1 MPRRIGFSLLVSLFF
16 MLLLGGC
23 VISPR
28 RTLGGGPTPTPTPT
42 PSATPTP
49 TPTPTPIPAS
59 GVLYVTSGSQNS
71 IVRFGNAF
79 AANGNVPPG
88 GTISGTATTLT
99 TPVYLA
105 LDSAADRL
113 FVANRTSASILI
125 FDQASSKNGNVAPT
139 RAISGTTT
147 GLFVPIQPVLD
158 KTRDLLYVSD
168 DVDVLVFA
176 SASTANGNVPFA
188 RDIQPGFSVGAIFV
202 DAANDRLFVTNPT
215 GNAVDVFDH
224 ASTLNGAVTP
234 TRQITGAATGLG
246 QPVGLQID
254 GSGRLVVANSSPAS
268 ITVYNAA
275 ATANGNQA
283 PVATISGSNTGF
295 VSPNQIVLDTTV
307 RDTLYVADPGSGTIS
322 VFTSFSSANGNL
334 APTRTISG
342 AATTLTT
349 TGQNSGIALDVSR

>member
-176 SASTANGNVPFA
+176 SASTANGNVP
-188 RDIQPGFSVGAIFV
+188 
-202 DAANDRLFVTNPT
+202 
-215 GNAVDVFDH
+215 
-224 ASTLNGAVTP
+224 
-234 TRQITGAATGLG
+234 
-246 QPVGLQID
+246 
-254 GSGRLVVANSSPAS
+254 
-268 ITVYNAA
+268 
-275 ATANGNQA
+275 
-283 PVATISGSNTGF
+283 
-295 VSPNQIVLDTTV
+295 
-307 RDTLYVADPGSGTIS
+307 
-322 VFTSFSSANGNL
+322 
-334 APTRTISG
+334 
-342 AATTLTT
+342 
-349 TGQNSGIALDVSR
+349 